1 MDAHSDHIH
10 YRNEDEAR
18 NGVSGFYLCLDGEW
32 DFLYSPDYGK
42 REEEFYREDFSGS
55 KVEKIKVP
63 SHVEMNGYG
72 QIQYINTMYQ
82 WEGKEML
89 RPPVIPSVNPVS
101 QYIRYFDLAACM
113 DVGSH

>member
-1 MDAHSDHIH
+1 MRSRSDMSSDLTYLTDLNTFCVNRMDAHSDHIH
-10 YRNEDEAR
+10 FRNEDEAR

-32 DFLYSPDYGK
+32 DFLYSPDSGK

-72 QIQYINTMYQ
+72 QIQYINTMYHT
-82 WEGKEML
+82 
-89 RPPVIPSVNPVS
+89 S
-101 QYIRYFDLAACM
+101 FF
-113 DVGSH
+113 